1 MNILILLFRFY
12 IIDCLYLNV
21 CVLSVSNLD
30 RGNKIICYLC
40 RGLFLNQMFILLWL
54 LSCYINS
61 YQRVCLRESMGNK
74 GLNLCE
80 RMDLCWGLKLNAL
93 IWIGV
98 DLDLQ
103 WQINKQVIED
113 TRITSKFIWQRP
125 CVTDVVRHLADSSFC
140 HRLSPHREG
149 SQG

>member
-93 IWIGV
+93 I
-98 DLDLQ
+98 
-103 WQINKQVIED
+103 
-113 TRITSKFIWQRP
+113 
-125 CVTDVVRHLADSSFC
+125 
-140 HRLSPHREG
+140 
-149 SQG
+149 